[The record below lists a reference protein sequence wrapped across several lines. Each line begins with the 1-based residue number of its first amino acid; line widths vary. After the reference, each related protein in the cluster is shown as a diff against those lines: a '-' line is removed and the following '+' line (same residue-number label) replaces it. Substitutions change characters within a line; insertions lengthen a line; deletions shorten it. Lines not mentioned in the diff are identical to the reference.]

1 MKPYTISVT
10 KALGFDPLR
19 VLVAVLA
26 ILCLSSVVLAQD
38 SPSAPAKAVI
48 KGGKGGPELEE
59 IRPAKGTKG
68 NYAIE
73 INKGRLIRLSA
84 PASAVMVADPAIADV
99 QVISP
104 VLVYLNGRAVGET
117 TLFAVDNKD
126 NEVLHA
132 TIAVT
137 HNLSK
142 LNSMVKALMPDA
154 KVNFRSMDGALVMDG
169 NANSPMDVDNI
180 RRLAQP
186 YLQGNQTLINMVK
199 SNGSDQVTLMVKI
212 AEVQRNQLK
221 RFGIHLENIISRGS
235 FVYGLAQGRDVVD
248 AVGGSF
254 LRNGSDN
261 SVGIGFNSPNASVN
275 GVIDALEGQGLI
287 SILAEPSLTAISGQP
302 ASFLAGG
309 EFPIPVVGENNSV
322 TIEYRPFGVSL
333 GFTPTILS
341 KDKISLAVSPEV
353 SAISTEGSIQTQG
366 FNIPSINTRRAT
378 TTVELGSGQSFAI
391 AGLLQND
398 RSNDISKFPA
408 LGDLPVLGA
417 LFRSNEFRNDQ
428 TELVIIITPFIV
440 SPVNE
445 QEALTDPTKG
455 LEVPNDLERILL
467 GKLYNEHD
475 ETEASEEV
483 AEANPAAGPSHMPRL
498 HGPSGYVLK

>member
-1 MKPYTISVT
+1 MTVNAIHTST
-10 KALGFDPLR
+10 RGLLDPLR
-19 VLVAVLA
+19 IWVMMIA
-26 ILCLSSVVLAQD
+26 ILCLSSVAWAQD
-38 SPSAPAKAVI
+38 NVDTKATPEI
-48 KGGKGGPELEE
+48 KGGKGGPLLEE
-59 IRPAKGTKG
+59 IRPEKGKKG
-68 NYAIE
+68 HYAIE
-73 INKGRLIRLSA
+73 INKGRLVRLSA
-84 PASAVMVADPAIADV
+84 PASAVMVADPNIADV

-104 VLVYLNGRAVGET
+104 MLVYLNGRAVGET

-126 NEVLHA
+126 TEVLHA
-132 TIAVT
+132 TISVT

-142 LNSMVKALMPDA
+142 LNSMVQSLLPDS
-154 KVNFRSMDGALVMDG
+154 KVTFRSMDGALVMSG
-169 NANSPMDVDNI
+169 NASSPVDVENI

-186 YLQGNQTLINMVK
+186 YLQGNQALINMVE
-199 SNGSDQVTLMVKI
+199 STGSDQVTLMVKI

-235 FVYGLAQGRDVVD
+235 FVYGLAQGRDVVN
-248 AVGGSF
+248 AIGGSF

-261 SVGIGFNSPNASVN
+261 SIGIGFNSPNASVN

-287 SILAEPSLTAISGQP
+287 SILAEPNLTTVSGQP

-309 EFPIPVVGENNSV
+309 EFPIPVVGEDSAV

-333 GFTPTILS
+333 AFTPTILS
-341 KDKISLAVSPEV
+341 KDKISLVVSPEV

-366 FNIPSINTRRAT
+366 FNVPSINTRRAT

-408 LGDLPVLGA
+408 LGDVPILGA

-428 TELVIIITPFIV
+428 TELVIIVTPFIV
-440 SPVNE
+440 SPVDQ
-445 QEALTDPTKG
+445 QEALTDPTQG
-455 LEVPNDLERILL
+455 LEMPNDLERVLL
-467 GKLYNEHD
+467 GKLYDEH
-475 ETEASEEV
+475 EAEEIS
-483 AEANPAAGPSHMPRL
+483 EANPSAGPIAAMPRL
-498 HGPSGYVLK
+498 NGSAGYVLK